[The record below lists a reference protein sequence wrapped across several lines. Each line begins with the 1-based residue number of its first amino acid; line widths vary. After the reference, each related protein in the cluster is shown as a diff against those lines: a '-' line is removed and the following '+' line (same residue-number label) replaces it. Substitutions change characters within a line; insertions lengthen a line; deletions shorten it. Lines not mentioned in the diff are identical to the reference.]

1 MHLARQ
7 LVTHGHIAL
16 DAARVNTPKR
26 LITTAE
32 EDRLQYT
39 TKSALNDA
47 SHPARIA
54 ASDAAKR
61 VSAEGFEG
69 SDNFD
74 RPDRSERSGRPE
86 KPKESGKTEPVTNEA
101 LGPVGGDVNE

>member
-1 MHLARQ
+1 MT
-7 LVTHGHIAL
+7 VG
-16 DAARVNTPKR
+16 
-26 LITTAE
+26 E

-61 VSAEGFEG
+61 VSAEGFVG
-69 SDNFD
+69 SDQLD
-74 RPDRSERSGRPE
+74 HPDRSERSGKPKRSGRPE
-86 KPKESGKTEPVTNEA
+86 KSDKPEKTEPVTNEA
-101 LGPVGGDVNE
+101 IGPVGGDVNE